1 LRKDPTTPWGSGSS
15 TKAPGEIGSS
25 SGIVGCPF
33 STFSRGK
40 RIAPSRGPASR
51 ARNKDSNEPFGN
63 FQLGRFRT
71 AVEDSPTKVIAAA
84 IAHGRMYGY
93 LTKIGML
100 SNVSGHFR
108 AGDSTVTEA
117 IKTLIL
123 VN

>member
-1 LRKDPTTPWGSGSS
+1 MRKDPTIPWGSGSS
-15 TKAPGEIGSS
+15 TSAPGEIGSS
-25 SGIVGCPF
+25 SGIVGCPI
-33 STFSRGK
+33 STFSGK

-63 FQLGRFRT
+63 FQISIFRT
-71 AVEDSPTKVIAAA
+71 AIEDSPTKVIAAA

-108 AGDSTVTEA
+108 AGDSTVTET
-117 IKTLIL
+117 IKMLTP
-123 VN
+123 VD

>member
-1 LRKDPTTPWGSGSS
+1 M
-15 TKAPGEIGSS
+15 
-25 SGIVGCPF
+25 
-33 STFSRGK
+33 GK

-63 FQLGRFRT
+63 FQLGKFRT
-71 AVEDSPTKVIAAA
+71 AAEDSPTNVIAAA

-100 SNVSGHFR
+100 PNVSGHFS
-108 AGDSTVTEA
+108 AGDSTVTEI